1 MDKLLELLEANG
13 RAQPEELA
21 KSLECSVEE
30 VEEKIEKYEQNGVI
44 QGYRTII
51 NREKIQDS
59 DVPVVGLIEVSISPQ
74 PDSGFDEIAREIYD
88 HPEVTS
94 CYLCSGDYDL
104 LVRVEAGDLQRVA
117 EFVSH
122 QLAPNKNVH
131 KTVSHFMLK
140 TYKENGF
147 RFDEPGADHRL
158 SISP

>member
-1 MDKLLELLEANG
+1 MDKLLELLEVNG
-13 RAQPEELA
+13 RARPEELA
-21 KSLECSVEE
+21 KTLDRDVQE
-30 VEEKIEKYEQNGVI
+30 VKNQIEKYEKNGVI

-51 NREKIQDS
+51 NREKIQDA

-104 LVRVEAGDLQRVA
+104 LVRVEAKDLQTVA

-122 QLAPNKNVH
+122 ELAPNKNVH

-147 RFDEPGADHRL
+147 RFDDPATDHRL

>member
-1 MDKLLELLEANG
+1 MDKLLKLLEVNG
-13 RAQPEELA
+13 RARPEDLA
-21 KSLECSVEE
+21 ETLDLSVEE
-30 VEEKIEKYEQNGVI
+30 VKNKVKQYEKNGVI

-51 NREKIQDS
+51 NRQKIQDS
-59 DVPVVGLIEVSISPQ
+59 EVPVVGLIEVTISPQ
-74 PDSGFDEIAREIYD
+74 PDTGFDEIAREIYD

-94 CYLCSGDYDL
+94 CHLCSGDYDL
-104 LVRVEAGDLQRVA
+104 LVRVEARDLQSVA

-122 QLAPNKNVH
+122 QLAPNSNVH

-147 RFDEPGADHRL
+147 RFDEPADDHRL